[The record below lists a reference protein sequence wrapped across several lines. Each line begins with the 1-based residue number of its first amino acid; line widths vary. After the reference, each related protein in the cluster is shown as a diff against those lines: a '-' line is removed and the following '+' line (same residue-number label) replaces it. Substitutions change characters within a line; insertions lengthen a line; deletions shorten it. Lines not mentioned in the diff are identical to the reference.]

1 MKLNAGKTVEF
12 DNARLDGSMPHTILD
27 IRIWEEFEKKLKEL
41 QEKAPDDHRPEPR
54 PNATSRVSPA
64 PRRMWLYE
72 SVSGVHNRPLWPNSL
87 VAWNV
92 THSMFRICQIKY
104 QKPYSMDRS

>member
-12 DNARLDGSMPHTILD
+12 DNARLDGSMPHTTLD
-27 IRIWEEFEKKLKEL
+27 LRIWEEFEKKLKEL

-54 PNATSRVSPA
+54 PNATSRVSPT

-72 SVSGVHNRPLWPNSL
+72 SVSGVHNRS
-87 VAWNV
+87 
-92 THSMFRICQIKY
+92 S
-104 QKPYSMDRS
+104 